1 MGLKPYL
8 QKQVSNVVIM
18 GIGDITVIISILAG
32 MVAIPFAA
40 SSVSVADDYK
50 YGLAAVLNSTP
61 EFAANASSSIP
72 SLISKS
78 TSDEGIRYSYRTPYG
93 QYEILISPEKF
104 EETLLKA
111 GKKVSALQSSS
122 EQVWELSLPAESL
135 VINHGNQKITE
146 TYRNLNGYLKI
157 VTENGW
163 VSRNKSG
170 TATEEE
176 LLAGMLRLEKEMN
189 ETISLM
195 KDMSEKILNATPET
209 QEQQQ
214 TAQNITINEFLPDPD
229 GLAQDYNK
237 DGSSDDAKD
246 EFVEVYNSG
255 NTNISL
261 ANWQLISG
269 SDILIITDVVI
280 RANSSVYFV
289 AGNKSATINGSSA
302 WSGSWTTLLNSGSD
316 SLILKDNNGNIIDSY
331 SYSGSSASR
340 SIGRLP
346 DSSKTWI
353 ASMTPTPGSANI

>member
-1 MGLKPYL
+1 
-8 QKQVSNVVIM
+8 M
-18 GIGDITVIISILAG
+18 GIGNITVIISILAG

-40 SSVSVADDYK
+40 SSVQVSDDYK

-111 GKKVSALQSSS
+111 GKKVSALQSSA

-135 VINHGNQKITE
+135 IINHGNQKITE

-170 TATEEE
+170 TASEEE

-195 KDMSEKILNATPET
+195 KDMSEKILSASDELHALPIN
-209 QEQQQ
+209 QQG
-214 TAQNITINEFLPDPD
+214 NITINELLPNPS
-229 GLAQDYNK
+229 GNQQDYNK
-237 DGSSDDAKD
+237 DGNTTNSGD
-246 EFVEVYNSG
+246 EFIELYNSG
-255 NTNISL
+255 DAAINI
-261 ANWQLISG
+261 ANWQLVSG
-269 SDILIITDVVI
+269 SSILIINAATVP
-280 RANSSVYFV
+280 ANGFVYFV
-289 AGNKSATINGSSA
+289 AGNKSATINGSSGWNGA
-302 WSGSWTTLLNSGSD
+302 WASLSNSGD
-316 SLILKDNNGNIIDSY
+316 SIILKDSDGSTIDSY
-331 SYSGSSASR
+331 TYSASSAGR
-340 SIGRLP
+340 SIGRYPDGTNAWLP
-346 DSSKTWI
+346 
-353 ASMTPTPGSANI
+353 SMTPSPGAANP